1 MIPYVRT
8 HKEHKAMNITLSVS
22 PEIVKEVREY
32 AAKHGTSLN
41 QIIRDHL
48 ASLTRQAER
57 RKRAEEAIAFFR
69 SLPKT
74 LPADV
79 RLTRADYAERE
90 VCRGL
95 R

>member
-1 MIPYVRT
+1 V
-8 HKEHKAMNITLSVS
+8 NITLSVS
-22 PEIVKEVREY
+22 PDIVKEVREY

-48 ASLTRQAER
+48 TSLTRQAER

-69 SLPKT
+69 SFEPT

-79 RLTRADYAERE
+79 KLTRTDYAERE
-90 VCRGL
+90 ICRGL
-95 R
+95 S

>member
-1 MIPYVRT
+1 
-8 HKEHKAMNITLSVS
+8 MNITLSAE
-22 PEIVKEVREY
+22 PEIVKEARAY

-48 ASLTRQAER
+48 ASLTRQTER

-74 LPADV
+74 LPAGEK
-79 RLTRADYAERE
+79 LTRADYAERE
-90 VCRGL
+90 VCRGI

>member
-1 MIPYVRT
+1 MPPSMV
-8 HKEHKAMNITLSVS
+8 
-22 PEIVKEVREY
+22 P
-32 AAKHGTSLN
+32 
-41 QIIRDHL
+41 
-48 ASLTRQAER
+48 
-57 RKRAEEAIAFFR
+57 EEAIAFFR

>member
-1 MIPYVRT
+1 
-8 HKEHKAMNITLSVS
+8 MNITLSVA

-48 ASLTRQAER
+48 ASLTCHAER

-69 SLPKT
+69 NFEPT

-79 RLTRADYAERE
+79 KLTRADYAERE
-90 VCRGL
+90 ICRGL
-95 R
+95 S

>member
-1 MIPYVRT
+1 
-8 HKEHKAMNITLSVS
+8 MNITLSVS
-22 PEIVKEVREY
+22 PDIVKEVREY

-48 ASLTRQAER
+48 TSLTRQAER

-69 SLPKT
+69 SFEPT

-79 RLTRADYAERE
+79 KLTRADYAERE
-90 VCRGL
+90 ICRGL
-95 R
+95 S